1 MTEPDPAPEITDEV
15 PWSNHVTEY
24 DDRNEAIYLRFLD
37 ANAEGASK
45 EDIAKDILGIDPANE
60 PDRARKALDSHF
72 ARARWMTE
80 VGYGE
85 LFTRDRPHPRDP
97 LVAAVIL
104 GSLSDGTPKN

>member
-1 MTEPDPAPEITDEV
+1 MTGMKRSIFVFSTPMQRAPA
-15 PWSNHVTEY
+15 
-24 DDRNEAIYLRFLD
+24 
-37 ANAEGASK
+37 K
-45 EDIAKDILGIDPANE
+45 EDIAKNILGIDSANE